1 MVLCKKMAVVDNRGK
16 LNTVDSGGYAFKRY
30 FLFSFFRIAY
40 LLTIVPER
48 VSREA
53 L

>member
-30 FLFSFFRIAY
+30 FSFFRIAY